1 MKYFHISKGVEL
13 TKKAIKERKEGT
25 VKSLRTSK
33 ETFNKALMNG
43 IDWNRI
49 VTFAGLS
56 GSGKSTLLEE
66 IKQDFISLNKDQKF
80 HILSFEFE
88 MLIEDSLT
96 RSVSSKLETTTK
108 DLYSAFQP
116 LDDATE
122 AKADKV
128 LDEIA
133 EAPIYYVD
141 TAGTVEEI
149 AKTILD
155 FSAKVSKDDGLVITL
170 DHALLTKGK
179 QTDLEKVI
187 IDELM
192 RKFVDLKKLFASKG
206 LKIIFLVLSQLNRDI
221 EKPERV
227 SNQFLQFPNRNDI
240 FASSAIYT
248 CSDYVIITHRPAVV
262 TGMRDFYGPPDKGYP
277 KGRPVYSPSDSTKSM
292 VYWHIIKERFG
303 EQKILAFIEDFKNAK
318 LLQA

>member
-1 MKYFHISKGVEL
+1 
-13 TKKAIKERKEGT
+13 
-25 VKSLRTSK
+25 
-33 ETFNKALMNG
+33 
-43 IDWNRI
+43 
-49 VTFAGLS
+49 
-56 GSGKSTLLEE
+56 
-66 IKQDFISLNKDQKF
+66 
-80 HILSFEFE
+80 

-96 RSVSSKLETTTK
+96 RSVSSKVSATTK
-108 DLYSAFQP
+108 DLYSAFSP
-116 LDDATE
+116 LSSELEQQAN
-122 AKADKV
+122 KV

-133 EAPIYYVD
+133 STPIYYVD

-149 AKTILD
+149 SSTILD
-155 FSAKVSKDDGLVITL
+155 FSAKVSKDDGLVVTL

-206 LKIIFLVLSQLNRDI
+206 LKIIFVVLSQLNRDI

-227 SNQFLQFPNRNDI
+227 QNQFLQFPNRNDI

-277 KGRPVYSPSDSTKSM
+277 KGRPVYSPVHTTKSM

-303 EQKILAFIEDFKNAK
+303 EQQILAFVEDFKNAK
-318 LLQA
+318 LIQA